1 MYIRFLL
8 SLILIL
14 IFKIGCYAQIILEPS
29 NLVQRAKIGLVD
41 EFIKRFNGQELH
53 PNISF
58 KDSTYRKD
66 NLLYLFNASVE
77 KKDSVLNEILSFI
90 NVVQKD
96 STELNYSDSNWFAL
110 AKCKGTLSGKTVTFD
125 LYLSVQYR
133 YDDMYKWVIAKADGN
148 CFNIVPRDSSERI
161 MLSPDSHETKFISL
175 RRMTREQPFNVSLF
189 MTDGFE
195 YDQTSA
201 FVFGVKTG
209 QLKIDYVEN
218 LEFVFTQVPGY
229 IFHIKYF
236 ERESN
241 NSGWLIDK
249 FYRVDNKVKNDLLN
263 SLHIKYV
270 FDDKV
275 ISLDDKTSNKS
286 FCANP
291 IYKPIN
297 QRMKEKVMLACDY
310 LNYIQTSDGKKT
322 KNFYKNKFR
331 NLFSKTANVY
341 FSNINPSSSLDSVTI
356 GYFCDKI
363 LKGDFKEIY
372 KVDSICI
379 PELDEFVE
387 LKDSISLTSA
397 LQKTSQ
403 HILSLQD
410 SNNALLIVEETEDGI
425 EISTYLGDLYISNK

>member
-1 MYIRFLL
+1 M

-14 IFKIGCYAQIILEPS
+14 IIRIDCCAQMLFEPS
-29 NLVQRAKIGLVD
+29 NQVQKAKIGLVD

-53 PNISF
+53 PNVSF
-58 KDSTYRKD
+58 KDSTYLRD
-66 NLLYLFNASVE
+66 NLLYLFDASVE
-77 KKDSVLNEILSFI
+77 KKDSVLNEILSFMK
-90 NVVQKD
+90 VVQKD
-96 STELNYSDSNWFAL
+96 STKLNYSDPNWFAL
-110 AKCKGTLSGKTVTFD
+110 AKCKGTLSGEIVTFD

-148 CFNIVPRDSSERI
+148 CFNTVPRDSSERI

-189 MTDGFE
+189 MADGFE

-201 FVFGVKTG
+201 FVFLVKTG
-209 QLKIDYVEN
+209 KLKIDYVEN

-249 FYRVDNKVKNDLLN
+249 FYRVDNNVKNDLLN

-275 ISLDDKTSNKS
+275 MSLDNKTSNKF
-286 FCANP
+286 FCDNS
-291 IYKPIN
+291 IYNSLN
-297 QRMKEKVMLACDY
+297 QRMKEKVMIACDC
-310 LNYIQTSDGKKT
+310 LNYIQTSDNKKT
-322 KNFYKNKFR
+322 KNFYINKFR

-341 FSNINPSSSLDSVTI
+341 FSNINSSSSLDSVTI
-356 GYFCDKI
+356 GDFCDKI
-363 LKGDFKEIY
+363 LKRDFKEIY
-372 KVDSICI
+372 KVDSISI
-379 PELDEFVE
+379 PELEDFVE
-387 LKDSISLTSA
+387 LEDSISLTSA
-397 LQKTSQ
+397 LQKNSQ
-403 HILSLQD
+403 HRLSLQD

-425 EISTYLGDLYISNK
+425 EISTYLGDLYISKK

>member
-14 IFKIGCYAQIILEPS
+14 IIRMDCCAQILLEPS
-29 NLVQRAKIGLVD
+29 NQVQKAKIGLVD
-41 EFIKRFNGQELH
+41 EFIKRFNGLELH
-53 PNISF
+53 PNVSF
-58 KDSTYRKD
+58 KDSTYRRD

-110 AKCKGTLSGKTVTFD
+110 AKCKGTLSGKTVIFD

-148 CFNIVPRDSSERI
+148 CFNTVPRDSSERI

-189 MTDGFE
+189 MADGFE

-201 FVFGVKTG
+201 FVFLVKTG
-209 QLKIDYVEN
+209 QLKIDYLEN

-249 FYRVDNKVKNDLLN
+249 FYRVDNNVKSDLLN

-270 FDDKV
+270 FDDKG
-275 ISLDDKTSNKS
+275 ISLIDETSNKS
-286 FCANP
+286 FCTNP
-291 IYKPIN
+291 IYKTLT
-297 QRMKEKVMLACDY
+297 QRMKEKIMIACDC
-310 LNYIQTSDGKKT
+310 LNYIQTSDNKKT
-322 KNFYKNKFR
+322 KSFYINKFR
-331 NLFSKTANVY
+331 RLFSKTANVY
-341 FSNINPSSSLDSVTI
+341 FSNINSSSSLDSVSI
-356 GYFCDKI
+356 GDFCDKI
-363 LKGDFKEIY
+363 LKVDSKEIY
-372 KVDSICI
+372 KVDSIRI
-379 PELDEFVE
+379 PKLEELVE

-410 SNNALLIVEETEDGI
+410 LNNALLIVEETEDGI
-425 EISTYLGDLYISNK
+425 EFSTYLGDMYISKK

>member
-14 IFKIGCYAQIILEPS
+14 IIRIDCCAQMILEPS
-29 NLVQRAKIGLVD
+29 NQVQKAKIGLVD

-53 PNISF
+53 PNVSF
-58 KDSTYRKD
+58 KDSTYRRD

-77 KKDSVLNEILSFI
+77 KKDSVLNEILSFMK
-90 NVVQKD
+90 VVRKD
-96 STELNYSDSNWFAL
+96 STKLNYSDSNWFAL

-148 CFNIVPRDSSERI
+148 CFNTVPRDSSERI

-201 FVFGVKTG
+201 FVFLVKTG

-241 NSGWLIDK
+241 NSGWLIDR
-249 FYRVDNKVKNDLLN
+249 FYRIDNKVKNDLLN

-322 KNFYKNKFR
+322 KNFYINKFR

-341 FSNINPSSSLDSVTI
+341 FSNINSSSSLDSVTI
-356 GYFCDKI
+356 EYFCDKI

-379 PELDEFVE
+379 PELEEFVE

>member
-1 MYIRFLL
+1 MD
-8 SLILIL
+8 
-14 IFKIGCYAQIILEPS
+14 CCAQILLEPS
-29 NLVQRAKIGLVD
+29 NQVQKAKIGLVD
-41 EFIKRFNGQELH
+41 EFIKRFNGLELH
-53 PNISF
+53 PNVSF
-58 KDSTYRKD
+58 KDSTYRRD

-110 AKCKGTLSGKTVTFD
+110 AKCKGTLSGKTVIFD

-148 CFNIVPRDSSERI
+148 CFNTVPRDSSERI

-189 MTDGFE
+189 MADGFE

-201 FVFGVKTG
+201 FVFLVKTG
-209 QLKIDYVEN
+209 QLKIDYLEN

-249 FYRVDNKVKNDLLN
+249 FYRVDNNVKSDLLN

-270 FDDKV
+270 FDDKG
-275 ISLDDKTSNKS
+275 ISLIDETSNKS
-286 FCANP
+286 FCTNP
-291 IYKPIN
+291 IYKTLT
-297 QRMKEKVMLACDY
+297 QRMKEKIMIACDC
-310 LNYIQTSDGKKT
+310 LNYIQTSDNKKT
-322 KNFYKNKFR
+322 KSFYINKFR
-331 NLFSKTANVY
+331 RLFSKTANVY
-341 FSNINPSSSLDSVTI
+341 FSNINSSSSLDSVSI
-356 GYFCDKI
+356 GDFCDKI
-363 LKGDFKEIY
+363 LKVDSKEIY
-372 KVDSICI
+372 KVDSIRI
-379 PELDEFVE
+379 PKLEELVE

-410 SNNALLIVEETEDGI
+410 LNNALLIVEETEDGI
-425 EISTYLGDLYISNK
+425 EFSTYLGDMYISKK